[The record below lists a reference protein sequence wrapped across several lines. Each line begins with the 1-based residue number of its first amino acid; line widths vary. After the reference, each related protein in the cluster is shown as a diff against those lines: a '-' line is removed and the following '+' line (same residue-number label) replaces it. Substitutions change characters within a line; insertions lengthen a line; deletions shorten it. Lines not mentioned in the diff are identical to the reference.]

1 MVGQRPRRA
10 LRAPLSVRVARIAVP
25 GLLVGLATTGVVA
38 ATTGPADSTIAVPAA
53 VVSSAAP
60 TEREQRTSRAEGD
73 ARPALSSAAA
83 AAAQAKTAAAAK
95 AKAKA
100 KAASAAKAKAAD
112 AAARSKAKAKAK
124 AAKAEAEA
132 AAARAKA
139 TVKPPALEVVG
150 SRYTRVDLN
159 VRAAA
164 DPGSTLLTV
173 LTSGSKLSVT
183 DTVRDGWRYIS
194 YSGRGAW
201 VKNQYLVTKK
211 PVAAKATTSAPA
223 GLSSAACSGGSAV
236 ESGLTPDAI
245 RVHRAI
251 CARFPA
257 VRSYGGVRAD
267 SLPAHPSGRALDA
280 MVSDTGL
287 GRQIANYV
295 RANAQQLGVSEVIFA
310 QQIWTVQ
317 RGSEGWRSM
326 SDRGSATA
334 NHYDHVHVTVYGS
347 SGS

>member
-1 MVGQRPRRA
+1 
-10 LRAPLSVRVARIAVP
+10 VARIAVP

-53 VVSSAAP
+53 VVSSATAP
-60 TEREQRTSRAEGD
+60 AEREQRTSRAEGD

-112 AAARSKAKAKAK
+112 AAAKSKAKAK
-124 AAKAEAEA
+124 AAKEAEA

-139 TVKPPALEVVG
+139 AVKPPALEVVG

>member
-53 VVSSAAP
+53 VVSSATAP
-60 TEREQRTSRAEGD
+60 AEREQRTSRAEGD

-95 AKAKA
+95 AKA
-100 KAASAAKAKAAD
+100 ASAAKAKAAD

-124 AAKAEAEA
+124 AAKEAEA